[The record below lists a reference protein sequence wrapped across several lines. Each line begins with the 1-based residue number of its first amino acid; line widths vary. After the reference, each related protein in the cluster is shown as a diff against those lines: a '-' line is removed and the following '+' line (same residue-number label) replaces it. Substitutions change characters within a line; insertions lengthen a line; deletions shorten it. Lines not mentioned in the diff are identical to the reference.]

1 MQIIFLPSLSRQVSG
16 SSKLTMMLEG
26 KLRLNE
32 VLMMLTLKAF
42 LNFLVISKKRF
53 KTVMELFS
61 DGIHKTT
68 RKSHIEVGA
77 RKKLKRKIK
86 KKTPHLQ
93 NKLFSFPQN
102 LQKKKKKKFFL
113 NNNLV
118 KKKKKIN

>member
-42 LNFLVISKKRF
+42 FF

-68 RKSHIEVGA
+68 RKSHVRVEAAEISEG
-77 RKKLKRKIK
+77 RLEIICL
-86 KKTPHLQ
+86 T
-93 NKLFSFPQN
+93 SITYT
-102 LQKKKKKKFFL
+102 FL
-113 NNNLV
+113 TSSMCTTG
-118 KKKKKIN
+118 

>member
-68 RKSHIEVGA
+68 RKSHVRVEAAEISEG
-77 RKKLKRKIK
+77 RLEIICL
-86 KKTPHLQ
+86 T
-93 NKLFSFPQN
+93 SITYT
-102 LQKKKKKKFFL
+102 FL
-113 NNNLV
+113 TSSMCTTG
-118 KKKKKIN
+118 

>member
-68 RKSHIEVGA
+68 RKSHVESGASRKSRRKTGA
-77 RKKLKRKIK
+77 RSHTLSSLPQRCVPQEKREQM
-86 KKTPHLQ
+86 LGAM
-93 NKLFSFPQN
+93 LM
-102 LQKKKKKKFFL
+102 
-113 NNNLV
+113 
-118 KKKKKIN
+118 